1 MGVSVQQGSRCPAE
15 ERESAMFRWLVRG
28 MQHHRSLRLTHKL
41 WASGATLVSGS
52 YVRRAHA

>member
-1 MGVSVQQGSRCPAE
+1 
-15 ERESAMFRWLVRG
+15 MFRWLVRG

-52 YVRRAHA
+52 YVRRAHALTTFRSKLCGNLVLLAAM